1 MTFTKEFK
9 EAIKNLPSAEKDKLI
24 FRLLKHD
31 LDLANRLLF
40 ELVST
45 ESVEDR
51 RNKMQDEVTKE
62 IKRTSKRFF
71 SFGYILMDMRYL
83 SGSIT
88 EHVRITKD
96 KYGEI
101 SLNLQMLNEALALN
115 KLHLLNSKP
124 KDAYTFCIYVIARTF
139 KIMILINALHEDYF
153 MEFRNDLEKLGNH
166 ISETPL
172 LMRTAVNNGLDVNWI
187 LQCEIP
193 ENILVIHK
201 EIRANGFLK

>member
-1 MTFTKEFK
+1 MTFPKEFK
-9 EAIKNLPSAEKDKLI
+9 DAIQNLPSAEKDKLI

-31 LDLANRLLF
+31 LNLANRLLF

-51 RNKMQDEVTKE
+51 RKKMQNEVTKE
-62 IKRTSKRFF
+62 IKRTSDRFF
-71 SFGYILMDMRYL
+71 TFGYILMDMRYL

-101 SLNLQMLNEALALN
+101 CLNLQMLNEVLDLN
-115 KLHLLNSKP
+115 KLNLLNSKP
-124 KDAYTFCIYVIARTF
+124 KDAYTFCIYIIARAF
-139 KIMILINALHEDYF
+139 KIMILINALHEDYL

-172 LMRTAVNNGLDVNWI
+172 LMRTAINNGLEVNWL

-193 ENILVIHK
+193 ENILAIHK

>member
-1 MTFTKEFK
+1 MTFPKEFK
-9 EAIKNLPSAEKDKLI
+9 DAIQNLPSAEKDKLI

-31 LDLANRLLF
+31 LNLANRLLF

-51 RNKMQDEVTKE
+51 RKKMQNEVTKE
-62 IKRTSKRFF
+62 IKRTSDRFF
-71 SFGYILMDMRYL
+71 TFGYILMDMRYL

-101 SLNLQMLNEALALN
+101 CLNLQMLSEVLDLN

-124 KDAYTFCIYVIARTF
+124 KDAYTFCIYIIARAF
-139 KIMILINALHEDYF
+139 KIMILINALHEDYL

-172 LMRTAVNNGLDVNWI
+172 LMRTAINNGLEVNWL

-193 ENILVIHK
+193 ENILAIHK